1 MSEGRERKRE
11 RKRERN
17 APGQTGPSVS
27 DSGSSTHNDVKS
39 SGGGGASFGGG
50 SSSGSSG
57 GAGGGR
63 TGSGGWLRMAIMAAA
78 IAAVGV
84 GAYVGLSG
92 GGDAITD
99 QENQSRIAA
108 HQTLLSS
115 SGLPL
120 TLVGADDVDAAIASL
135 PDTVPQ
141 EAREEIRQQ
150 VNEGRLQLAWVTLW
164 DTHVEDGD
172 ILRFQSSASIPVD
185 VVALNAKTTLAIPFP
200 PDGNVVVT
208 GVKDGGG
215 GITIALE
222 SGATTIAWP
231 TMQPGDQ
238 LNLPVTPRF

>member
-1 MSEGRERKRE
+1 MSERRERQREKKRD
-11 RKRERN
+11 RSVPGRTGSNSGDSGPSADSNN
-17 APGQTGPSVS
+17 APAG
-27 DSGSSTHNDVKS
+27 SGSP
-39 SGGGGASFGGG
+39 SFGSG
-50 SSSGSSG
+50 SGNGSSG
-57 GAGGGR
+57 GSGVVR
-63 TGSGGWLRMAIMAAA
+63 TGSGGWFRMAIMAAA
-78 IAAVGV
+78 VAVVGV

-92 GGDAITD
+92 GGDSVTD

-108 HQTLLSS
+108 HQTLLAS

-135 PDTVPQ
+135 PDTVRQ
-141 EAREEIRQQ
+141 ETREELRQK

-172 ILRFQSSASIPVD
+172 ILRFQSSASIPID
-185 VVALNAKTTLAIPFP
+185 VMALNAKTTLAIPYP
-200 PDGNVVVT
+200 ADGNVVVT

-238 LNLPVTPRF
+238 LNLPVTPGF